1 MSINERIR
9 SAVLQVIPICD
20 PGEYTGDAEEYCV
33 FDILESPE
41 LFAEGTAHAVSAQ
54 VVLHWYR
61 PKESN
66 PLAKKEQLIYAL
78 VQAGATY
85 PTITSNVEEIILE
98 FEMEEAAAGGS
109 I

>member
-1 MSINERIR
+1 MDLSEVRRRMADGRLYACN
-9 SAVLQVIPICD
+9 
-20 PGEYTGDAEEYCV
+20 
-33 FDILESPE
+33 SPE

-66 PLAKKEQLIYAL
+66 PLAKKEQLICAL

>member
-1 MSINERIR
+1 MTLGN
-9 SAVLQVIPICD
+9 IP
-20 PGEYTGDAEEYCV
+20 GDAEEYCV

-66 PLAKKEQLIYAL
+66 PLAKKEQLICAL